1 MPRKLLTA
9 VSAAALSLSL
19 MAAAP
24 GFAAGLDDTAA
35 HGLSMLGVSV
45 PPEGSLTDEQVTQI
59 VNVLS
64 SKDQDSTKRAAINQ
78 IMGVDTNSGNTRPG
92 VAQLRDSVSA
102 DLAAL
107 GIDAADVDMLTLS
120 QLGQIENVTAS
131 QDTQTTKKARIA
143 EIMGNSEATATGR
156 LGAKQLRDSTAADLA
171 ALGIDTED
179 LDTLTLSQLAQ
190 IENVMGSADPDAQK
204 RDQISSI
211 LAQ

>member
-19 MAAAP
+19 MAGAP

-92 VAQLRDSVSA
+92 VAQLRNSVSA

-131 QDTQTTKKARIA
+131 QDTRRRRRQGSPR
-143 EIMGNSEATATGR
+143 SWATARPRRPG
-156 LGAKQLRDSTAADLA
+156 GLA
-171 ALGIDTED
+171 RN
-179 LDTLTLSQLAQ
+179 S
-190 IENVMGSADPDAQK
+190 
-204 RDQISSI
+204 
-211 LAQ
+211 